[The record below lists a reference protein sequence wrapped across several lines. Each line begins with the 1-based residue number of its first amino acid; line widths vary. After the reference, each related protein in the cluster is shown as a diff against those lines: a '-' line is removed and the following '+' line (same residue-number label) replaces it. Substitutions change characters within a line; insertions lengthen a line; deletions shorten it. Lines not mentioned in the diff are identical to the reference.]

1 MTAIAWY
8 RLVGKRSMTVMGSM
22 PGGVGQLEL
31 LHPTAIEINSLD
43 QPFRFCSGSEYSI
56 ESLICKPSGRFY
68 FEFVE
73 AVRKASLSVHRSASR

>member
-1 MTAIAWY
+1 
-8 RLVGKRSMTVMGSM
+8 MTVMGSM

-43 QPFRFCSGSEYSI
+43 QPFRSCSGSEYST

-68 FEFVE
+68 LKFVE
-73 AVRKASLSVHRSASR
+73 AIRKASLSVYRGAAR